1 MSGLGLSFGNKNEHK
16 IKNYKD
22 EIKKPLVV
30 ALKELSRVMDTNIDL
45 NLKL

>member
-1 MSGLGLSFGNKNEHK
+1 MVIKNEYK

-22 EIKKPLVV
+22 EIKKLLVV
-30 ALKELSRVMDTNIDL
+30 VFKEFSRVMDISIDL